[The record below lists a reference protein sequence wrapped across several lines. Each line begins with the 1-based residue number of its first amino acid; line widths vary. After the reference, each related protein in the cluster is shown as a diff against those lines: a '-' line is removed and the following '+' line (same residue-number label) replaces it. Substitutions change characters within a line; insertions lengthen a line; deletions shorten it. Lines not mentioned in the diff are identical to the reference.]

1 MTRHWSVSKD
11 SLEINQMPF
20 YWRLSN
26 SKDTVADI
34 TPRLPIRI
42 VIDSDFDYLRCDVRD
57 LEWQVIDA
65 AYRKNENIG
74 FLNEESGQLQTYG
87 SSVNNFFLDSV
98 RRFSP
103 ENIYEIGCGA
113 GLSIQY
119 LKKNGWDVIGIDP
132 SEYSLYASRKLGFS
146 LLNNFFNEDL
156 LKAPADFIF
165 CNDVFEHVRDAAS
178 FSKKVY
184 ESLANGGVFCF
195 ATTNSTESIS
205 IGDISMLE
213 HQHVNMFTERSIYQ
227 ILQNAGFSIIEV
239 KNGSYGNTFHVT
251 AKKNN
256 SHNYIGENLSSKVS
270 CLGFFE
276 RAKKV
281 ITAFESFYEKT
292 DNLHCYVPL
301 RCMPYLAS
309 VGDYGRSPVYDSNA
323 AWRGKYIDG
332 YSQPIFSSD
341 DITNADDS
349 TFFIGSLTFHKEIK
363 SMLKGRGFSDQVIYC
378 IFDFL

>member
-146 LLNNFFNEDL
+146 LLNNFFENKYNPKILNDEKD
-156 LKAPADFIF
+156 IF
-165 CNDVFEHVRDAAS
+165 TIC
-178 FSKKVY
+178 
-184 ESLANGGVFCF
+184 
-195 ATTNSTESIS
+195 
-205 IGDISMLE
+205 
-213 HQHVNMFTERSIYQ
+213 
-227 ILQNAGFSIIEV
+227 
-239 KNGSYGNTFHVT
+239 
-251 AKKNN
+251 
-256 SHNYIGENLSSKVS
+256 
-270 CLGFFE
+270 
-276 RAKKV
+276 
-281 ITAFESFYEKT
+281 IT
-292 DNLHCYVPL
+292 
-301 RCMPYLAS
+301 
-309 VGDYGRSPVYDSNA
+309 
-323 AWRGKYIDG
+323 
-332 YSQPIFSSD
+332 
-341 DITNADDS
+341 
-349 TFFIGSLTFHKEIK
+349 K
-363 SMLKGRGFSDQVIYC
+363 SMLFA
-378 IFDFL
+378 